1 MKKIII
7 ASLIACTFFT
17 TNAQKNTDTAKVK
30 KVNGVEAYIL
40 CEPIRP
46 YEVLVDA
53 GTGLKAESLLTAG
66 LVNKSISGRVEQ
78 YVKKIQKENAK
89 VDAVIYSTG
98 KRIVGVRF
106 TDSSGGKND
115 GLAKV
120 SKVMGYKVFVM
131 NEPLVDYE
139 ILNNKGGGIKWK
151 SLVTAGLVNNS
162 IEEDVQAM
170 VKKLQN
176 RAADAMLFE
185 GGKEG
190 MTIMF
195 TK

>member
-7 ASLIACTFFT
+7 ALTLAT
-17 TNAQKNTDTAKVK
+17 TILSVSAQKDTDIAKVR
-30 KVNGVEAYIL
+30 KVNGIEAYIL
-40 CEPIRP
+40 CEPLRP
-46 YEVLVDA
+46 YEVLIDA
-53 GTGLKAESLLTAG
+53 GTGIKAESILTGG
-66 LVNKSISGRVEQ
+66 LINKSISGRVEQ
-78 YVKKIQKENAK
+78 FVKKIQKENAT

-106 TDSSGGKND
+106 TDTGGGKSE

-131 NEPLVDYE
+131 NEPLLDYE
-139 ILNNKGGGIKWK
+139 VLNNKGGGIKWK
-151 SLVTAGLVNNS
+151 SLATAGLVNNS
-162 IEEDVQAM
+162 IEEDVQKM

-176 RAADAMLFE
+176 KAADAMMFD

-190 MTIMF
+190 MTIKF
-195 TK
+195 K